1 VDNLCHTLTGLA
13 LGEAGLK
20 RRAPFANATLM
31 VAANLPDIDVL
42 VFATDVPAVAF
53 RRGWTHG
60 IIAQVALPLALASIV
75 YAIARR
81 RRVDPRPVD
90 FGWTLLLSQIG
101 VLSHVGMDWLN
112 NYGVRL
118 LMPFS
123 PHWFYGDSV
132 FIIDIWLWAMLGA
145 GAWIA
150 RKKASARPARIAIVM
165 ATTYIAA
172 LVVSARDSRQYVID
186 TWLQRQGRAPVALM
200 VGPRPVTPIDRTIIL
215 DDGEE
220 YVTGT
225 FRSITRSATF
235 DAAHVAKNDK
245 HPAVPAAIAQNPRF
259 RAVLTWARFPYYEI
273 ESTPAGEVVT
283 LRDLRFGERV
293 GGVRAVVARSS
304 GSSRRADPS
313 R

>member
-1 VDNLCHTLTGLA
+1 LDNLCHTLTGLA

-60 IIAQVALPLALASIV
+60 IIAQVGLPLALASIV

-81 RRVDPRPVD
+81 RRADLRPVD
-90 FGWTLLLSQIG
+90 FGWILLLSQIG
-101 VLSHVGMDWLN
+101 VLSHVGLDWLN

-118 LMPFS
+118 LMPLS
-123 PHWFYGDSV
+123 PRWFYGDSV

-145 GAWIA
+145 GVWMA
-150 RKKASARPARIAIVM
+150 RKKSSVRPARIAIVM
-165 ATTYIAA
+165 AAAYIAA
-172 LVVSARDSRQYVID
+172 QVVLARDSRQFVAD
-186 TWLQRQGRAPVALM
+186 VWLQRHGRAPVALM
-200 VGPRPVTPIDRTIIL
+200 VGPQPVTPIDRTIIL
-215 DDGEE
+215 DDGDE
-220 YVTGT
+220 YVTGA
-225 FRSITRSATF
+225 FRSTTRSAAF
-235 DAAHVAKNDK
+235 DAVRVAKNDT
-245 HPAVPAAIAQNPRF
+245 HPAVRAAIAQDPRF

-273 ESTPAGEVVT
+273 ESTPEGEVVT

-304 GSSRRADPS
+304 GSSRPAGPS